1 MNPQHIFM
9 RLLTENS
16 LKQDNNINNQ
26 NDQNIK
32 TDNLYDLNRINLLLF
47 NQALYSEYEKEKMSR
62 KVSSNM
68 NVGRINS

>member
-47 NQALYSEYEKEKMSR
+47 NQALYSEYDKEKMSR

>member
-1 MNPQHIFM
+1 MNPQNIFM